1 MGSSRPKAALFVN
14 AAASGRG
21 RVGDAASILAK
32 HFELAFHAL
41 PSAAAL
47 HNRAAF
53 EARQGCQL
61 VIAAGG
67 DGTVN
72 IVVNALAGTG
82 AALGILPIGT
92 ANDFARHLG
101 IPQNAEAAAR
111 CIIAGRTRR
120 FDVIA
125 VNGRR
130 FCTVGGVGLA
140 TECALSANRLRS
152 AGHPLRWMA
161 RGLGTAIYP
170 IIAVSKILLG
180 KPGACELNLTWTE
193 PGSRQPAMKVQVP
206 ALFIA
211 NQRGMG
217 GGLNLP
223 VEACNDDGR
232 FEICL
237 VERASRFRLLRTGLA
252 LKLDRPVEPRVMA
265 VHRAPC
271 LRMESPQELGFFGDG
286 ELLCVGKHFDLEVLA
301 GALAVVH

>member
-1 MGSSRPKAALFVN
+1 MNS
-14 AAASGRG
+14 AAASGHG
-21 RVGDAASILAK
+21 RLGDAAAILAQ

-41 PSAAAL
+41 PSAATM
-47 HNRAAF
+47 HDKAAF
-53 EARQGCQL
+53 EARQGGRL

-72 IVVNALAGTG
+72 VLVNAMAGTD

-111 CIIAGRTRR
+111 GIIAGRTRR

-152 AGHPLRWMA
+152 AGHPFRWMA

-170 IIAVSKILLG
+170 VIAISKILLT
-180 KPGACELNLTWTE
+180 KPDACELKLTWTE
-193 PGSRQPAMKVQVP
+193 PGSRQPALQVQVP

-223 VEACNDDGR
+223 VEACNDDGQ

-237 VERASRFRLLRTGLA
+237 VERASRFGLLRTVLA
-252 LKLDRPVEPRVMA
+252 LKLDRGVEPRVMS

-271 LRMESPQELGFFGDG
+271 LRLESRQELGFLGDG
-286 ELLCVGKHFDLEVLA
+286 ELLCVGRHFELEVLA
-301 GALAVVH
+301 GVLEVVH